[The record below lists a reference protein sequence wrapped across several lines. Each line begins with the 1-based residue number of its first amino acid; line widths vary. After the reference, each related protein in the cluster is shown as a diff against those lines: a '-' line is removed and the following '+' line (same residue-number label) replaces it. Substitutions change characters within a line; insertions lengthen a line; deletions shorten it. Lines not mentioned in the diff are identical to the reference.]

1 MKREE
6 IPLPQFIISYEAII
20 TFQELL
26 YCFEWPGSPSM
37 CDWMTVKVCIFYD
50 EIPSYSNKLF
60 INL

>member
-20 TFQELL
+20 KFQELL
-26 YCFEWPGSPSM
+26 YCLQWPGSPSM
-37 CDWMTVKVCIFYD
+37 CDWVTVNVCILYD
-50 EIPSYSNKLF
+50 EISSYSNKLF